1 MNSYLNYAREH
12 WTRPDEN
19 PPVGLILCADHRGGV
34 AKYALEGCPTRSWR
48 PATTRPCLRRHCWWR
63 RWTRPA
69 RCWRV
74 ARRPRRRRRKNVDP
88 ERGDRICPEQVLTL
102 GERSLTIVRTIPVV
116 PCPQS
121 PLDPLPGKL
130 SHNPTYV
137 RFGLSVR
144 VNVVIAEDVQI
155 RSLSHKK
162 EGRVGS
168 VIRQTSA
175 VEFVVPRLVTVDA
188 HLVRGYHL
196 ITHEYFY

>member
-19 PPVGLILCADHRGGV
+19 PPVRLILCADHGGGV
-34 AKYALEGCPTRSWR
+34 AKYALEGLPNKVLAARYRTALPSE
-48 PATTRPCLRRHCWWR
+48 TLLWWR

-69 RCWRV
+69 RCWRA

-88 ERGDRICPEQVLTL
+88 ERGDRICPEQVLAL
-102 GERSLTIVRTIPVV
+102 GEQSLTIVRTIPVV

-137 RFGLSVR
+137 ALARTTGCGGLQS
-144 VNVVIAEDVQI
+144 
-155 RSLSHKK
+155 S
-162 EGRVGS
+162 
-168 VIRQTSA
+168 
-175 VEFVVPRLVTVDA
+175 
-188 HLVRGYHL
+188 
-196 ITHEYFY
+196 